1 MTISNATIVASQI
14 GRPER
19 KASLDLLGTGSCDG
33 AVFGVS
39 PAGLFRD
46 PPELPVL
53 RGLRTNGVAL
63 QCRDRRRVSEAER
76 EVTFNLEFV

>member
-1 MTISNATIVASQI
+1 MTINTAAIVASQMW
-14 GRPER
+14 RPER
-19 KASLDLLGTGSCDG
+19 KAGLDLLGTGSCDG

-63 QCRDRRRVSEAER
+63 RAGIGGVSQKRKAR
-76 EVTFNLEFV
+76 